1 MRLLGG
7 VNKRITERKGEER
20 KGHEEEISK
29 EEVKVA
35 FKKIKEGKATGID
48 RIPGEALK
56 YGGKRQWSEFGFSA
70 TEYGRGKVGQKSG
83 KRG

>member
-1 MRLLGG
+1 MRLLG
-7 VNKRITERKGEER
+7 VNKRITEGKGEER

-29 EEVKVA
+29 EEVKVI

-48 RIPGEALK
+48 GIPGETWK
-56 YGGKRQWSEFGFSA
+56 YGGEKTMKWTWIFCNRIWKEEGW
-70 TEYGRGKVGQKSG
+70 QKSG

>member
-48 RIPGEALK
+48 GIPGEAWK
-56 YGGKRQWSEFGFSA
+56 YGGRRQWSEFRFSA

>member
-7 VNKRITERKGEER
+7 INKRITERKGEER

-29 EEVKVA
+29 EEIKVA

-48 RIPGEALK
+48 GIGIP
-56 YGGKRQWSEFGFSA
+56 W
-70 TEYGRGKVGQKSG
+70 RGVEVW
-83 KRG
+83 REETME

>member
-20 KGHEEEISK
+20 KDHEEEISK

-35 FKKIKEGKATGID
+35 FKKIKEGKQ
-48 RIPGEALK
+48 E
-56 YGGKRQWSEFGFSA
+56 
-70 TEYGRGKVGQKSG
+70 
-83 KRG
+83 